1 MRSVVSKRW
10 PTRPFSLNILGS
22 EEDRNSFGKIL
33 PKVGIYPRHWYSE
46 SLNYTC
52 FRELNVLFLWVA
64 YVNMSQAR
72 SKDSWKWNSI
82 LQVQVDVPDMKGES
96 GVKAGSKQDPKTFK
110 SSSNL
115 GIKVQFN
122 RRKLLVRSSF
132 LFWVRFLRQDRKS
145 GFSISLFWPLVRDR
159 NWTWERLDF

>member
-115 GIKVQFN
+115 DIKVQFN
-122 RRKLLVRSSF
+122 RRKWYLFYFSLVFFSLLSQV
-132 LFWVRFLRQDRKS
+132 LKTGQEI
-145 GFSISLFWPLVRDR
+145 GFSEYLSLPAY
-159 NWTWERLDF
+159 